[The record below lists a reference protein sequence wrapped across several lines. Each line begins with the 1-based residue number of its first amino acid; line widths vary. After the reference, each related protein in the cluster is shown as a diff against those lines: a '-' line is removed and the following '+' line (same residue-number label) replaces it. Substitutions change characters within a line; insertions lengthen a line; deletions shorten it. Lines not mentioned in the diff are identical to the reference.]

1 MVLTSLAFEGCLRLQ
16 GLVEPGIGA
25 IHEVEGANIRDV
37 TGLSCFRVIAR
48 AAIDVLYRPQP

>member
-1 MVLTSLAFEGCLRLQ
+1 MLTSLALEGCLRLQ

-25 IHEVEGANIRDV
+25 VHEVEGANIRDV

>member
-1 MVLTSLAFEGCLRLQ
+1 MLTSLVFEGCLRLQ

-25 IHEVEGANIRDV
+25 IHEVEGTHIWDV

-48 AAIDVLYRPQP
+48 TAIDVLDRP